1 MSRALR
7 AGKRTWA
14 VLIAAVFWWPGLGTS
29 LAQEDDVVAAGQQE
43 YYRYCRTCHGETGKG
58 DGVMAPYLTVTPA
71 DLTQLRGKS
80 GGQFPFWDVYA
91 TIEGRKMVTAHGDGE
106 VPIWGALFRWE
117 EGGNKDIVRGRI
129 LQLVYYLQSIQAEQ
143 R

>member
-1 MSRALR
+1 
-7 AGKRTWA
+7 
-14 VLIAAVFWWPGLGTS
+14 VLIAAVLWWMELGTS
-29 LAQEDDVVAAGQQE
+29 LAQEAEVRAAGQQE
-43 YYRYCRTCHGETGKG
+43 YHRYCRTCHGETGKG
-58 DGVMAPYLTVTPA
+58 DGIMARYLTVTPA
-71 DLTQLRGKS
+71 DLTQLRTKY

-117 EGGNKDIVRGRI
+117 EGGNNKVVRGRI
-129 LQLVYYLQSIQAEQ
+129 LQLVYYLQSIQAEP

>member
-1 MSRALR
+1 MLLA
-7 AGKRTWA
+7 A
-14 VLIAAVFWWPGLGTS
+14 VLWWLGLGIS
-29 LAQEDDVVAAGQQE
+29 LAQEDEVVAAGQQE
-43 YYRYCRTCHGETGKG
+43 YQRYCRTCHGETGKG
-58 DGVMAPYLTVTPA
+58 DGIVARFLTVTPA
-71 DLTQLRGKS
+71 DLTQLRTKN

-91 TIEGRKMVTAHGDGE
+91 TIDGRKMVRAHGDGE

-129 LQLVYYLQSIQAEQ
+129 LQLVYYLQSIQAEP